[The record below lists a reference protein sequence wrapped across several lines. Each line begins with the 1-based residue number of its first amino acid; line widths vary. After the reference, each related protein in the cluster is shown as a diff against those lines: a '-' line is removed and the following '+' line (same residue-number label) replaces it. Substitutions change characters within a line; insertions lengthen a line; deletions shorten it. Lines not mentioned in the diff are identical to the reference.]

1 MLRDVLVTGT
11 DTGVGKTL
19 VAAALVLAWR
29 AQGVRALGFKP
40 VETGLSDHE
49 PADSEVLAKTGEP
62 EPLALPL
69 LRLSEP
75 LAPALAAERAG
86 VSLDPLAVLGR
97 ITQLRAAGY
106 RLVVEGAGGL
116 RVPLAWGFDALE
128 LARRADLAALVV
140 ARAGL
145 GTLNHIALTVDT
157 LRRHEVPV
165 IAVVLNGQADPPTL
179 AESTNPAVLARL
191 LPGLPCVVLP
201 QLAGRDTLSA
211 ARLLAPRLQ
220 QLLALEA

>member
-1 MLRDVLVTGT
+1 MRDLLVTGT
-11 DTGVGKTL
+11 DTGVGKTV
-19 VAAALVLAWR
+19 VAAALVAAWR
-29 AQGVRALGFKP
+29 ARGVEALGFKP
-40 VETGLSDHE
+40 VETGLNPGE
-49 PADSEVLAKTGEP
+49 AADSEVLAAASGVA

-69 LRLSEP
+69 LRLQEP

-86 VSLDPLAVLGR
+86 VSLDPGAVLER
-97 ITQLRAAGY
+97 IGALRAAGY

-128 LARRADLAALVV
+128 LARRAGLPALVV

-179 AESTNPAVLARL
+179 AEATNPAVLARL

-201 QLAGRDTLSA
+201 QLPGHDSLQAARAQA
-211 ARLLAPRLQ
+211 ARLSE
-220 QLLALEA
+220 LLELI